1 MKNSQKVEFQPPSE
15 LVSQIGESVAPGTN
29 LELMANFRVKE
40 DGTWCIAAV
49 EGVPFPG
56 YDAQGNP
63 EGDREETAPQGNMVA
78 DRFQKEMGYA

>member
-1 MKNSQKVEFQPPSE
+1 MKNSKVEFRPPDE
-15 LVSQIGESVAPGTN
+15 LSAQIGENVAPNTN

-63 EGDREETAPQGNMVA
+63 TSEKEERAPEGNMVA
-78 DRFQKEMGYA
+78 DRYAQEMANG

>member
-1 MKNSQKVEFQPPSE
+1 MKNKVEFQPPAE
-15 LVSQIGESVAPGTN
+15 LSAQIGEAVAPGTN

-40 DGTWCIAAV
+40 DGSWCIAAV

-63 EGDREETAPQGNMVA
+63 VVGTEEKAPEGSKFAERYQ
-78 DRFQKEMGYA
+78 QEMGNA